1 MTRLTLRLARPNV
14 LASLALLAALALY
27 AVLTRRAMVADL
39 DTSGLSGCLTSG
51 GDCMTL
57 VRAFTD
63 KFDVV
68 INSHRL
74 IGLVPLLTG
83 MFWGG
88 PLVAREVE
96 QGTHR
101 LAWTQSVS
109 RGHWLATKL
118 GVFLLGATA
127 VAAVLTRLM
136 TWWFAP
142 IERVQDDFG
151 RLNPDVFDFRGIVPI
166 AYTVF
171 AFALG
176 AAAGTIL
183 QRTVPAMLVTLVAYL
198 PVKIAVQALR
208 GHYLSPLNV
217 SYAFGTPSPNLGKG
231 DWILGSEMIN
241 RSGQILGSAGVS
253 DPCQALAGKAAAEA
267 CSVNNGYRFVDT
279 YQPLSRFWSFQLIE
293 SGIFLGLSA
302 VVLAVAAWWIL
313 RRTA

>member
-39 DTSGLSGCLTSG
+39 STSGLSGCLTSG
-51 GDCMTL
+51 GDCATL

-63 KFDVV
+63 KFDAV
-68 INSHRL
+68 ISSHRL
-74 IGLVPLLTG
+74 IILVPMLTG

-101 LAWTQSVS
+101 LAWTQSIG
-109 RGHWLATKL
+109 RGRWLATKL

-127 VAAVLTRLM
+127 VAAVLTQLM

-176 AAAGTIL
+176 AAAGAIL
-183 QRTVPAMLVTLVAYL
+183 QRTVPAMLLTLVAYL
-198 PVKIAVQALR
+198 PIKIAVQALR
-208 GHYLSPLNV
+208 GHYLSPLSV
-217 SYAFGTPSPNLGKG
+217 SYAFGTPSPNLGRG

-241 RSGQILGSAGVS
+241 RGGQILGSAGVL
-253 DPCQALAGKAAAEA
+253 DPCQAMTSKAAAEA
-267 CSVNNGYRFVDT
+267 CSVHNGYRFVDT
-279 YQPLSRFWSFQLIE
+279 YQPLSRFWPFQLIE
-293 SGIFLGLSA
+293 SAIFLGLSA